1 VTERGSEKFQVN
13 KIRLENMFYVKV
25 GLIRTRIKQY
35 WLIELLNNVQ
45 DLQQTRT
52 LGVFVFLWQQMKNI
66 FKIEELVK

>member
-1 VTERGSEKFQVN
+1 MTERGSEKFQVN